1 MTFIVEVALS
11 AGSGIDP
18 VFLRLD
24 DLVAGRL
31 DIQQLAPDGLVTD
44 LSADAN
50 GFSRVM
56 AFSIDRGSTQGAG
69 ALVEYAAGTLSL
81 TLRDDDGD
89 LDPVTI
95 DEPIPGSLIRLSK
108 IWDGDVWPLFTGTI
122 DSWLPEHRYP
132 DQAVIVITAS
142 DMLASVGGYTPGESA
157 SVGAGD
163 DAGARL
169 NRILDKIG
177 WPAGQRDIDTGFTD
191 LTASTLGGNALDQ
204 ARDVAK
210 AEVGDLY
217 AAADGLIRFR
227 NRIAPYSETR
237 STTVQATFGSGGG
250 AEIPWVNE
258 LGLSYD
264 RTGLVNVIR
273 AMRDDD
279 LATVYEVGDSASRFR
294 YGDRAPESD
303 VRLPFATDS
312 EVTDWAAY
320 VLARDSM
327 PKLRFD
333 NLDLDVRADE
343 DLLYPQVLGRD
354 LGDRI
359 AVVRRPPGVSPDTRE
374 VHIRGI
380 HHEFQAPLA
389 WRTSWELEPAPS
401 ADAFFLDDA
410 IKGRLDLNSLIY

>member
-1 MTFIVEVALS
+1 MTLIIEAALS
-11 AGSGIDP
+11 AGSGVDP
-18 VFLRLD
+18 VYLRLD
-24 DLVAGRL
+24 DPVAGRL
-31 DIQQLAPDGLVTD
+31 DIQQLAPDTLMTD
-44 LSADAN
+44 LSFDAN

-108 IWDGDVWPLFTGTI
+108 IWNGDPYPLFTGTI

-169 NRILDKIG
+169 GRILDKIA

-191 LTASTLGGNALDQ
+191 LVASTLGGNALDQ
-204 ARDVAK
+204 ARNVAK

-217 AAADGLIRFR
+217 ATTDGLIRFR
-227 NRIAPYSETR
+227 NRTAPYTDTR

-250 AEIPWVNE
+250 TEIPWIGT

-279 LATVYEVGDSASRFR
+279 LAPVYEIGDSASRDR
-294 YGDRAPESD
+294 YGDKAPED
-303 VRLPFATDS
+303 TVRLPFATDS
-312 EVTDWAAY
+312 EVQDWESY

-327 PKLRFD
+327 PKFRFD
-333 NLDLDVRADE
+333 SLDLDVRADE

-359 AVVRRPPGVSPDTRE
+359 AVVRRPPGVAPDTRE

-389 WRTSWELEPAPS
+389 WRTSWALEPAPS
-401 ADAFFLDDA
+401 ANVFILDDA
-410 IKGRLDLNSLIY
+410 TRGRLDLNSLIY